1 VKEPLKETHFFPF
14 FCASGNPWRFLEV
27 LAINVSRTRPPT
39 CCTYRTSVFCSE
51 MGPAGDGLRWR
62 QPGLFVGTVGLAS
75 SGRCCTG
82 QDTWGRSTRQVVEVA
97 TCRRTLR
104 RSALTGQLSRPTVV
118 WEASG
123 GRVLHWTATTHIRL
137 HYAVHNV
144 VCIFRLE
151 ANPPSSIISRWMT
164 NSRKEQHTY

>member
-1 VKEPLKETHFFPF
+1 MVCSESFLLLPCPLT
-14 FCASGNPWRFLEV
+14 S
-27 LAINVSRTRPPT
+27 TRPGLLCYCPDAAWACAFVQEENMRLPT
-39 CCTYRTSVFCSE
+39 EALCHLYASPLNVCRHPNPRTTT
-51 MGPAGDGLRWR
+51 
-62 QPGLFVGTVGLAS
+62 GTA
-75 SGRCCTG
+75 
-82 QDTWGRSTRQVVEVA
+82 WGRSTRQVVEVA
-97 TCRRTLR
+97 ACRRTLR
-104 RSALTGQLSRPTVV
+104 RSALTGQASRPTVV